1 MHCSGFHG
9 PLEKNTKTVIIIPAR
24 FSSQRFPGKP
34 LIPLLGKPM
43 ILWVAELAAQ
53 AQGIPS
59 VYVATENKKIQNLVE
74 KNGFQAILTSKKALT
89 GTDRLAEAAKKISA
103 DVYLNVQGDEPMV
116 RPSDIVKVRQTKAKY
131 MDSIVNA
138 YAWMGKNENP
148 SDKNVPKVITN
159 EEDEMVYMSRV
170 ALPGFK
176 NDLLRPK
183 RYKKQV
189 CIYAF
194 TQKELFW
201 FRNFGR
207 KSRLESHE
215 DIEIL
220 RFLESGKKIRMVE
233 TESGSLAVDTPADI
247 PKVERALL
255 KKRNERTESSGA

>member
-1 MHCSGFHG
+1 
-9 PLEKNTKTVIIIPAR
+9 
-24 FSSQRFPGKP
+24 
-34 LIPLLGKPM
+34 M

-53 AQGIPS
+53 AQGKAS
-59 VYVATENKKIQNLVE
+59 VYVATENKRIQNLVE

-89 GTDRLAEAAKKISA
+89 GTDRLAEAAQKISA
-103 DVYLNVQGDEPMV
+103 DVYLNVQGDEPLV
-116 RPSDIVKVRQTKAKY
+116 RPSDILKVRDKKARHL
-131 MDSIVNA
+131 DSIVNA

-159 EEDEMVYMSRV
+159 EKGEMVYMSRV

-176 NDLLRPK
+176 NELLRPE

-194 TQKELFW
+194 TQSELLW

-207 KSRLESHE
+207 KSWLESYE

-220 RFLESGKKIRMVE
+220 RFLESGKKIQMVE
-233 TESGSLAVDTPADI
+233 AESGSLAVDIPADI

-255 KKRNERTESSGA
+255 KKQNESAKLAGA